1 MRRFTTAIE
10 CHIRPRGRV
19 VVDTK
24 RIPAEVAV
32 PRFHNGKDGACCD
45 GCIDAGSTACQNLQ
59 GCGDGEGLAC
69 GNPCPPCDDN
79 AAVCLHGLLG

>member
-1 MRRFTTAIE
+1 MRCFTAAIE
-10 CHIRPRGRV
+10 CQIGLCGRV
-19 VVDTK
+19 VMNTK

-45 GCIDAGSTACQNLQ
+45 GCIHAGSTAGQNLQ
-59 GCGDGEGLAC
+59 GCGDGKGLAC
-69 GNPCPPCDDN
+69 GNPSPPCDNN